1 MLCFLRECQYNKNI
15 SRSLIARC
23 RREEIIQMHAINLY
37 TLTRTSANTSEF
49 SRLLQA
55 LSGRRNYKHVSM
67 HEASSLCTLVS
78 RLTAQFAENPVLQ
91 NRMELL
97 DGFWFSYSSAHI
109 SKEFDL
115 LKFSSDAASVLN
127 IELKS
132 EAVPEERI
140 RRQLEQNR
148 YYLANVSRTI
158 YSFTY
163 VMETDT
169 LYQLKENQF
178 FGTASFSELAA
189 VLMKTRFQTFIA
201 EGLDRYFRA
210 SDYLISPVST
220 PERLLQGKY
229 FLTNQQWEFRR
240 RILDLI
246 RENEENRSSLPGAAP
261 VITLTGSA
269 GTGKTLLLFDLAL
282 ALSKKKEV
290 LFLHGGPLREG
301 HHIINSRLR
310 NVVIRSGTA
319 FEDPEDP
326 ALWTGSAEP
335 VRYACVL
342 VDEANRLSAALLRAL
357 LQKLKEDRIPA
368 VLAYDPYSI
377 RSIFSAME
385 DAEDTIAAGRTHAF
399 SFSGNIRINRPVFAF
414 MWNMFSLKEK
424 TPHADYSCV
433 DVLYA
438 GNTQEEQIIADYYQK
453 QGFAQ
458 IAASSASLPEDEIVA
473 QEYDRI
479 LVIMDDTFY
488 YDAAL
493 HLCKKGD
500 DNAALSV
507 LYEALTRTRERLTVL
522 ITGNPDLFAR
532 ILQIRMP

>member
-1 MLCFLRECQYNKNI
+1 M
-15 SRSLIARC
+15 
-23 RREEIIQMHAINLY
+23 
-37 TLTRTSANTSEF
+37 
-49 SRLLQA
+49 
-55 LSGRRNYKHVSM
+55 
-67 HEASSLCTLVS
+67 
-78 RLTAQFAENPVLQ
+78 
-91 NRMELL
+91 
-97 DGFWFSYSSAHI
+97 
-109 SKEFDL
+109 
-115 LKFSSDAASVLN
+115 
-127 IELKS
+127 
-132 EAVPEERI
+132 
-140 RRQLEQNR
+140 
-148 YYLANVSRTI
+148 
-158 YSFTY
+158 
-163 VMETDT
+163 
-169 LYQLKENQF
+169 
-178 FGTASFSELAA
+178 
-189 VLMKTRFQTFIA
+189 
-201 EGLDRYFRA
+201 
-210 SDYLISPVST
+210 
-220 PERLLQGKY
+220 
-229 FLTNQQWEFRR
+229 
-240 RILDLI
+240 
-246 RENEENRSSLPGAAP
+246 
-261 VITLTGSA
+261 
-269 GTGKTLLLFDLAL
+269 
-282 ALSKKKEV
+282 
-290 LFLHGGPLREG
+290 
-301 HHIINSRLR
+301 
-310 NVVIRSGTA
+310 
-319 FEDPEDP
+319 
-326 ALWTGSAEP
+326 WTGSAEP